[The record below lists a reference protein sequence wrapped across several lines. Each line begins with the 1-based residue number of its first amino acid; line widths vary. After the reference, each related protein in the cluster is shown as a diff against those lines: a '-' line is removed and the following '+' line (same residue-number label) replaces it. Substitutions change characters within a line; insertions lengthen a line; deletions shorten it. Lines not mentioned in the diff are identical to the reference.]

1 MAIFQEGIRISML
14 VLVNIILYLYIFVI
28 GIVVGSFLNVVIY
41 RVPLAIS
48 VAKGRSFCPRCQA
61 SIKGYHNV
69 PVFSYLWLRG
79 KCADCGEPIAIRY
92 PLVELFTGLMAVL
105 IFAVYGF
112 SFQWL
117 VVFVAG
123 AILICITMIDFDTM
137 IIPNGLVIALMAP
150 ALLSFFFFPEVGIL
164 SRVIGIFVISLPMLI
179 LTLFIPDA
187 FGGGDI
193 KLMAVAGFMLGW
205 GNTLLAAFIGL
216 LLGGAVAVVLLAK
229 KTKDK
234 HMPFGPYLCIGIM
247 TALLFGDII
256 IKWYLNLFGL

>member
-1 MAIFQEGIRISML
+1 MVELIQFIF
-14 VLVNIILYLYIFVI
+14 YLYIFVI

-41 RVPLAIS
+41 RVPIEVS
-48 VAKGRSFCPRCQA
+48 FAKGRSFCPHCQA
-61 SIKGYHNV
+61 PIKGYHNI

-79 KCADCGEPIAIRY
+79 KCADCGQPISIRY
-92 PLVELFTGLMAVL
+92 PLVELFTGLMAIL

-117 VVFVAG
+117 VVFSAA

-150 ALLSFFFFPEVGIL
+150 ALLSFFFFPQLGIL

-179 LTLFIPDA
+179 LVLFIPDA

-205 GNTLLAAFIGL
+205 GNTLLASFIGL
-216 LLGGAVAVVLLAK
+216 LLGGAVAVVLLAR
-229 KTKDK
+229 KTADK
-234 HMPFGPYLCIGIM
+234 HMAFGPYLCIGIM
-247 TALLFGDII
+247 TALLFGDRII
-256 IKWYLNLFGL
+256 GWYFNLFGL

>member
-1 MAIFQEGIRISML
+1 MVALIQF
-14 VLVNIILYLYIFVI
+14 VFYLYIFVI
-28 GIVVGSFLNVVIY
+28 GMVIGSFLNVVIY

-48 VAKGRSFCPRCQA
+48 VAKGRSFCPHCYAQ
-61 SIKGYHNV
+61 IKGYHNI

-79 KCADCGEPIAIRY
+79 KCADCGEPISIRY
-92 PLVELFTGLMAVL
+92 PLVELFTGLMALL
-105 IFAVYGF
+105 IFAVFGF

-117 VVFVAG
+117 VVFSAA

-137 IIPNGLVIALMAP
+137 TIPNGLVLALMAP

-179 LTLFIPDA
+179 LVLFIPDA

-193 KLMAVAGFMLGW
+193 KLMSVAWFMLGW
-205 GNTLLAAFIGL
+205 DHTLLAAFIGL

-229 KTKDK
+229 KTPDK

-256 IKWYLNLFGL
+256 IQWYLNLFGL

>member
-1 MAIFQEGIRISML
+1 MVEFINF
-14 VLVNIILYLYIFVI
+14 ILYLYIFVI

-41 RVPLAIS
+41 RVPKELS
-48 VAKGRSFCPRCQA
+48 FTKGRSFCPHCNTQ
-61 SIKGYHNV
+61 IKGYHNV

-79 KCADCGEPIAIRY
+79 KCADCGERIAIRY
-92 PLVELFTGLMAVL
+92 PLVELLTGLMAIL
-105 IFAVYGF
+105 ILAIYGV

-117 VVFVAG
+117 VVFSAG

-137 IIPNGLVIALMAP
+137 TIPNGLVIALMAP

-164 SRVIGIFVISLPMLI
+164 SRFIGIFVVSLPMLI
-179 LTLFIPDA
+179 LVLFIPDA

-205 GNTLLAAFIGL
+205 GNTLLATFIGL
-216 LLGGAVAVVLLAK
+216 LLGGAVAVRLLAK

-234 HMPFGPYLCIGIM
+234 HMAFGPYLCIGIM

-256 IKWYLNLFGL
+256 IGWYFSLFGL

>member
-1 MAIFQEGIRISML
+1 MVALIQF
-14 VLVNIILYLYIFVI
+14 ILYLYVFVV
-28 GIVVGSFLNVVIY
+28 GIVIGSFLNVVIY

-48 VAKGRSFCPRCQA
+48 VAKGRSFCPNCQA
-61 SIKGYHNV
+61 PIKGYHNI

-79 KCADCGEPIAIRY
+79 KCADCGQPISIRY
-92 PLVELFTGLMAVL
+92 PLVELFTGLLALL
-105 IFAVYGF
+105 ILAVYGF

-117 VVFVAG
+117 VVFSAG

-137 IIPNGLVIALMAP
+137 IIPNGLVLALMAP
-150 ALLSFFFFPEVGIL
+150 ALVSFFFFPEVGIL
-164 SRVIGIFVISLPMLI
+164 SRVIGIFAISLPMLI
-179 LTLFIPDA
+179 LVLFIPDA

-205 GNTLLAAFIGL
+205 EHTLLAAFIGL

-229 KTKDK
+229 KTPDK

>member
-1 MAIFQEGIRISML
+1 MVELIQF
-14 VLVNIILYLYIFVI
+14 ILYLYVFVV
-28 GIVVGSFLNVVIY
+28 GIVIGSFLNVIIY
-41 RVPLAIS
+41 RVPQGIS
-48 VAKGRSFCPRCQA
+48 FTKGRSFCPHCQA
-61 SIKGYHNV
+61 QIKGYHNI
-69 PVFSYLWLRG
+69 PVFSYFWLRG
-79 KCADCGEPIAIRY
+79 KCANCGKPIAIRY
-92 PLVELFTGLMAVL
+92 PLVELFTGLIAII

-117 VVFVAG
+117 VVFSAG
-123 AILICITMIDFDTM
+123 TILICITMIDFDTM

-150 ALLSFFFFPEVGIL
+150 ALLSFFLFPEVGIL

-179 LTLFIPDA
+179 LTLFIPEA

-193 KLMAVAGFMLGW
+193 KLMAVVGFMLGW

-216 LLGGAVAVVLLAK
+216 LLGGAVAVYLLLQ

-234 HMPFGPYLCIGIM
+234 HMAFGPYLCIGIM

-256 IKWYLNLFGL
+256 IQWYFNLFGL

>member
-1 MAIFQEGIRISML
+1 MVTFINF
-14 VLVNIILYLYIFVI
+14 ILYLYIFVV
-28 GIVVGSFLNVVIY
+28 GIVIGSFLNVVIY
-41 RVPLAIS
+41 RLPLEIS

-61 SIKGYHNV
+61 PIKGYHNI
-69 PVFSYLWLRG
+69 PVFSYLRLRG
-79 KCADCGEPIAIRY
+79 KCADCGGPIAIRY
-92 PLVELFTGLMAVL
+92 PLVELFTGLMAIL

-117 VVFVAG
+117 VVFSAA

-150 ALLSFFFFPEVGIL
+150 ALLSFFFFPQLGIL
-164 SRVIGIFVISLPMLI
+164 SRVIGIFAISLPMLI
-179 LTLFIPDA
+179 LVLFIPEA

-205 GNTLLAAFIGL
+205 DHTLLAAFIGL

-229 KTKDK
+229 KTPDK

>member
-1 MAIFQEGIRISML
+1 MVELIQF
-14 VLVNIILYLYIFVI
+14 ILYLYVFII
-28 GIVVGSFLNVVIY
+28 GIVIGSFLNVIIY
-41 RVPLAIS
+41 RIPREIS
-48 VAKGRSFCPRCQA
+48 FAKGRSFCPHCNAQ
-61 SIKGYHNV
+61 IKGYHNI
-69 PVFSYLWLRG
+69 PIFSYFWLKAR
-79 KCADCGEPIAIRY
+79 CTDCGEPISIRY
-92 PLVELFTGLMAVL
+92 PLVELFTGIMAVL

-117 VVFVAG
+117 VVFSAG

-137 IIPNGLVIALMAP
+137 IIPNELVLALMAP
-150 ALLSFFFFPEVGIL
+150 ALLSFFFFPQVGIL
-164 SRVIGIFVISLPMLI
+164 SRVIGIFIISLPMLV
-179 LTLFIPDA
+179 LALFIPDA

-216 LLGGAVAVVLLAK
+216 LLGGAVAVALLVR

-234 HMPFGPYLCIGIM
+234 HMAFGPYLCIGIM

-256 IKWYLNLFGL
+256 IQWYFSLFGL

>member
-1 MAIFQEGIRISML
+1 MVALIQF
-14 VLVNIILYLYIFVI
+14 ILYLYSFII
-28 GIVVGSFLNVVIY
+28 GIVIGSFLNVVIY
-41 RVPLAIS
+41 RVPIEVS
-48 VAKGRSFCPRCQA
+48 FAKGRSFCPHCQA
-61 SIKGYHNV
+61 PIKGYHNI

-79 KCADCGEPIAIRY
+79 KCADCGQPISIRY

-117 VVFVAG
+117 VVFSAA

-150 ALLSFFFFPEVGIL
+150 ALLSFFFFPQLGIL

-179 LTLFIPDA
+179 LVLFIPDA

-205 GNTLLAAFIGL
+205 GNTLLASFIGL
-216 LLGGAVAVVLLAK
+216 LLGGAVAVVLLAR
-229 KTKDK
+229 KTADK
-234 HMPFGPYLCIGIM
+234 HMAFGPYLCIGIM

-256 IKWYLNLFGL
+256 IRSYLNLFGL

>member
-1 MAIFQEGIRISML
+1 MVEFINF
-14 VLVNIILYLYIFVI
+14 ILYVYIFVI
-28 GIVVGSFLNVVIY
+28 GIVIGSFLNVVIY
-41 RVPLAIS
+41 RVPLEIS
-48 VAKGRSFCPRCQA
+48 VAKGRSFCPHCHAQ
-61 SIKGYHNV
+61 IKGYHNI

-79 KCADCGEPIAIRY
+79 KCADCGEPISIRY
-92 PLVELFTGLMAVL
+92 PLVELFTGLIAIL

-117 VVFVAG
+117 VVFSAG
-123 AILICITMIDFDTM
+123 AILIGITMIDFDTM
-137 IIPNGLVIALMAP
+137 TIPNGLVIALMAP
-150 ALLSFFFFPEVGIL
+150 ALLSFFFFPQLGIL

-179 LTLFIPDA
+179 LVLFIPDA

-229 KTKDK
+229 KTPDK
-234 HMPFGPYLCIGIM
+234 HMAFGPYLCIGIM

-256 IKWYLNLFGL
+256 IQWYLNLFGL

>member
-1 MAIFQEGIRISML
+1 MVAFINF
-14 VLVNIILYLYIFVI
+14 ILYLYIFVV
-28 GIVVGSFLNVVIY
+28 GIVIGSFLNVVIY
-41 RVPLAIS
+41 RVPKELS
-48 VAKGRSFCPRCQA
+48 FAKGRSFCPHCQA
-61 SIKGYHNV
+61 QIKGYHNV

-79 KCADCGEPIAIRY
+79 KCADCGEPISIRY
-92 PLVELFTGLMAVL
+92 PLVELVTGLMAIL

-117 VVFVAG
+117 VVFTAG

-150 ALLSFFFFPEVGIL
+150 ALLSFFFFPQVGIL
-164 SRVIGIFVISLPMLI
+164 SRVIGIFVISLPMLA
-179 LTLFIPDA
+179 LALFIPDA

-205 GNTLLAAFIGL
+205 GHTLLATFIGL
-216 LLGGAVAVVLLAK
+216 LLGGAVAVYLLAQ

-234 HMPFGPYLCIGIM
+234 HMAFGPYLCIGIM

-256 IKWYLNLFGL
+256 IQWYFNLFGL